1 MMRPWASAPS
11 AAGTA
16 TVSPGDEEAA
26 RHTATQ
32 PAEPVQDQS
41 EDDIGWPKQ

>member
-1 MMRPWASAPS
+1 MMPRASTRS
-11 AAGTA
+11 AADTA
-16 TVSPGDEEAA
+16 KVSPGDEEAA
-26 RHTATQ
+26 RLTAPQ